1 MNQQAYA
8 QRFQEAALAAQQ
20 GDFQRATSLSQS
32 MLSENPDDPNALQIL
47 GFCQARQGQSGAALA
62 SFSRADE
69 IAPNQPPILNS
80 LAALKKQNGD
90 YVGALADYEKVV
102 ELAPTFTEAQYNL
115 AAILVAIGDLER
127 AKTHFQKAIEIN
139 PDHPEALAKYAAFLE
154 SQHDLENAR
163 AYAEKAVAAQPAN
176 AVAQLTLAEL
186 DARNNDHARVEA
198 RLAPYLQREKPS
210 PENAAILW
218 NRLGR
223 SVDKLERS
231 DDAYIAFHNANE
243 IQKVYYADLVSRE
256 QSPRSPDK
264 LTRLMRFFQTTDV
277 NAWSTPE
284 TLSGRDPVFLVGFPR
299 SGTTMLDQILTTHPS
314 ISVLEEKENLIDAW
328 TDFILDETGADRLPG
343 LSTHTINHYR
353 DAYWRRVEGQIDN
366 DQLVIDKLP
375 LDIALLGFIH
385 RFFPQAKFIFA
396 IRDPRDSV
404 LSCYQQSF
412 LMNAAMYQFLSL
424 DTAAQYYDQVMSLGK
439 LCRERFPLSVHE
451 VRYENIVDDLQKEI
465 EPLLS
470 FLGLSWDDQLLK
482 YYETA
487 KERSI
492 RTPSAKQVIEAPYKT
507 SIEKWRRYEKYMAP
521 ALPTLN
527 KWAAEFGYPVD

>member
-8 QRFQEAALAAQQ
+8 QRFQEAAAAAQE
-20 GDFQRATSLSQS
+20 GDLQRAMTLSQS
-32 MLSENPDDPNALQIL
+32 MLADNPDDPNALQVL
-47 GFCQARQGQSGAALA
+47 GFCQARQGQSGAALT
-62 SFSRADE
+62 SFARANE

-90 YVGALADYEKVV
+90 YAGALTDYEKVV
-102 ELAPTFTEAQYNL
+102 ELAPAFTEAHYNL
-115 AAILVAIGDLER
+115 AAILVAVGDLER
-127 AKTHFQKAIEIN
+127 AAKEYQTAIETN
-139 PDHPEALAKYAAFLE
+139 PNHPEALAKYAAFLE
-154 SQHDLENAR
+154 TQHDLEKAR
-163 AYAEKAVAAQPAN
+163 TYAEKALAVLPAN
-176 AVAQLTLAEL
+176 AVAHITLAEL
-186 DARNNDHARVEA
+186 DARNNDHASVEA
-198 RLAPYLQREKPS
+198 RLTPYLQHEKPS

-223 SVDKLERS
+223 SLDKLERS
-231 DDAYIAFHNANE
+231 DDAFIAFQNANE

-256 QSPRSPDK
+256 QSPRAPEN
-264 LTRLMRFFQTTDV
+264 LTRLHRFFQTTDV

-284 TLSGRDPVFLVGFPR
+284 ALSGKDPIFLVGFPR

-314 ISVLEEKENLIDAW
+314 ITVLEEKENLIDAW
-328 TDFILDETGADRLPG
+328 TDYILDETGIDQLPG
-343 LSTHTINHYR
+343 LSANTIDHYR
-353 DAYWRRVEGQIDN
+353 DAYWRRVDSQVDN
-366 DQLVIDKLP
+366 DQLIIDKLP

-385 RFFPQAKFIFA
+385 RFFPRAKFIFA

-412 LMNAAMYQFLSL
+412 LMNAAMYQFLSIE
-424 DTAAQYYDQVMSLGK
+424 TAAQYYDQVMSLGK
-439 LCRERFPLSVHE
+439 LCRERFPLRVHE
-451 VRYENIVDDLQKEI
+451 VRYEKVVGNLQQEI
-465 EPLLS
+465 EPLLA
-470 FLGLSWDDQLLK
+470 FLGVSWQDQMLK
-482 YYETA
+482 FYETA